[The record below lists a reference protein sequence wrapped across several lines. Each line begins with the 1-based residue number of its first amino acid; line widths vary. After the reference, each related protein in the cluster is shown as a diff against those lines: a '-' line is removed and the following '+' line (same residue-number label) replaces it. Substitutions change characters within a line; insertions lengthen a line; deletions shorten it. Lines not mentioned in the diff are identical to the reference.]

1 MDIGSLMSANDETL
15 NQEAL
20 SIKYLTFVIDKNS
33 FAVPIADVVSILQMQ
48 EIVPV
53 PEFPPYAKGVINI
66 RNEIFPVVDVRIRL
80 CKPEKEYT
88 GTTCIIMVNI
98 NSQQV
103 GLIVDAVS
111 EVTDIPYDKISAPPQ
126 GFSKDDV
133 NSYLIGVANH
143 NEQVI
148 LIIDSQK
155 VVYDDDK
162 NVIFG

>member
-1 MDIGSLMSANDETL
+1 MDIGNLMSANEETL

>member
-1 MDIGSLMSANDETL
+1 MDIGNLISANGDAL
-15 NQEAL
+15 NEEAL
-20 SIKYLTFVIDKNS
+20 AIKYLTFVIDKNS

-88 GTTCIIMVNI
+88 GTTCIIMVNV

-126 GFSKDDV
+126 GFSKDDI
-133 NSYLIGVANH
+133 NSYLIGARPWRCRT
-143 NEQVI
+143 
-148 LIIDSQK
+148 
-155 VVYDDDK
+155 
-162 NVIFG
+162 

>member
-1 MDIGSLMSANDETL
+1 MDIGNLISANGDAL
-15 NQEAL
+15 NEEAL
-20 SIKYLTFVIDKNS
+20 AIKYLTFVIDKNS

-80 CKPEKEYT
+80 SKPEKEYT
-88 GTTCIIMVNI
+88 GTTCIIMVNV

-126 GFSKDDV
+126 GFSKDDI

-143 NEQVI
+143 NEQVV

>member
-1 MDIGSLMSANDETL
+1 MDIGNLISANDETL
-15 NQEAL
+15 NEEAL

-33 FAVPIADVVSILQMQ
+33 FAVPIADVVSIIQMQ

>member
-1 MDIGSLMSANDETL
+1 MDIGNLMSANDETL

-88 GTTCIIMVNI
+88 GTTRIIMVNI

>member
-1 MDIGSLMSANDETL
+1 MDIGNLMSANEETL

-111 EVTDIPYDKISAPPQ
+111 EVTDILYDKISAPPQ

>member
-1 MDIGSLMSANDETL
+1 MDIGNLMSANDETL

>member
-1 MDIGSLMSANDETL
+1 MDVGNLISANGDAL
-15 NQEAL
+15 NEEAL
-20 SIKYLTFVIDKNS
+20 AIKYLTFVIDKNS

-80 CKPEKEYT
+80 SKPEKEYT
-88 GTTCIIMVNI
+88 GTTCIIMVNV

-126 GFSKDDV
+126 GFSKDDI

-143 NEQVI
+143 NEQVV

>member
-1 MDIGSLMSANDETL
+1 MDIGNLMSANDETL

-80 CKPEKEYT
+80 SKPEKEYT
-88 GTTCIIMVNI
+88 GTTCIIMVNV

-126 GFSKDDV
+126 GFSKDDI

-143 NEQVI
+143 NEQVV

>member
-1 MDIGSLMSANDETL
+1 MDIGNLISANDETL
-15 NQEAL
+15 NEEAL

>member
-1 MDIGSLMSANDETL
+1 MDIGNLISANGDAL
-15 NQEAL
+15 NEEAL
-20 SIKYLTFVIDKNS
+20 AIKYLTFVIDKNS

>member
-1 MDIGSLMSANDETL
+1 MDIGNLMSANDETL

-111 EVTDIPYDKISAPPQ
+111 EVTDTPYDKISAPPQ

>member
-1 MDIGSLMSANDETL
+1 MDVGNLISANGDAL
-15 NQEAL
+15 NEEAL
-20 SIKYLTFVIDKNS
+20 AIKYLTFVIDKNS

>member
-1 MDIGSLMSANDETL
+1 MDIGNLISANGDAL
-15 NQEAL
+15 NEEAL
-20 SIKYLTFVIDKNS
+20 AIKYLTFVIDKNS

-80 CKPEKEYT
+80 SKPEKEYT
-88 GTTCIIMVNI
+88 GTTCIIMVNV

-111 EVTDIPYDKISAPPQ
+111 EVTDIPYDKISVPPQ
-126 GFSKDDV
+126 GFSKDDI

-143 NEQVI
+143 NEQVV

>member
-1 MDIGSLMSANDETL
+1 MSANDETL

-88 GTTCIIMVNI
+88 GTTCIIMVNV

-126 GFSKDDV
+126 GFSKDDI

-143 NEQVI
+143 NEQVV

>member
-1 MDIGSLMSANDETL
+1 MDIGNLMSANDETL

-162 NVIFG
+162 NVIVG

>member
-1 MDIGSLMSANDETL
+1 MDIGNLMSANDETL

-126 GFSKDDV
+126 GFSKEDV

>member
-1 MDIGSLMSANDETL
+1 MDIGNLMSANDETL

-126 GFSKDDV
+126 GFSKDEV

-155 VVYDDDK
+155 VVYEDDK

>member
-1 MDIGSLMSANDETL
+1 MDIGNLISANGDAL
-15 NQEAL
+15 NEEAL
-20 SIKYLTFVIDKNS
+20 AIKYLTFVIDKNS

-80 CKPEKEYT
+80 SKPEKEYT

-162 NVIFG
+162 NVIVG